1 MNTIEQFLDDVAT
14 LRQAGWH
21 LDDVNLLSTHEV
33 EVLAHVARLPE
44 LVNLTAGSTQGEMF
58 ALAAQQLEA
67 GRRMAPT
74 SLTYAPSVPT
84 PPVSPSSSQPSQP
97 RQAGTLRT
105 LRELASFLS
114 WWVRTAVDR

>member
-1 MNTIEQFLDDVAT
+1 MNAIEHFLDDVAT

-21 LDDVNLLSTHEV
+21 LDDINASSAREI

-74 SLTYAPSVPT
+74 LSTYAPSVPT
-84 PPVSPSSSQPSQP
+84 PPASPSSPNRSQPPSGG
-97 RQAGTLRT
+97 RLRT
-105 LRELASFLS
+105 IGELVSFLS
-114 WWVRTAVDR
+114 WWIRTAAGC